1 MRVLRW
7 LCLPA
12 YVWLCCCYMAC
23 DPYYGDEYK
32 PGYVKALK
40 PAAVDSLV
48 MRVYSN
54 DSLVATEYSR
64 SSENGSEASFFFE
77 DYCEG
82 KEHAG
87 KNCDFNIAISFFCGD
102 KKVDLPTY
110 MVKTK
115 TDSHGFADEVKYYMA
130 EFDERKVSGDYT
142 LETFLTPEDASC
154 GKLVNYA
161 VLNVKEE

>member
-1 MRVLRW
+1 
-7 LCLPA
+7 
-12 YVWLCCCYMAC
+12 MAC

-110 MVKTK
+110 MAKTK
-115 TDSHGFADEVKYYMA
+115 TSSTGSFADEVKYYMA

-142 LETFLTPEDASC
+142 LETFLAPEDTSC

>member
-1 MRVLRW
+1 
-7 LCLPA
+7 
-12 YVWLCCCYMAC
+12 MAC

-87 KNCDFNIAISFFCGD
+87 KSCDFNIAISFFCRNR
-102 KKVDLPTY
+102 KVDLPAY
-110 MVKTK
+110 MAKTK
-115 TDSHGFADEVKYYMA
+115 TSSTGFFADEVKYYIA
-130 EFDERKVSGDYT
+130 EFDERKINGDYT
-142 LETFLTPEDASC
+142 IERFLAPEDTSC
-154 GKLVNYA
+154 GKFVNYA
-161 VLNVKEE
+161 VLKVED

>member
-1 MRVLRW
+1 MRVLGK
-7 LCLPA
+7 LCLLA

-23 DPYYGDEYK
+23 DPAIRDYN

-87 KNCDFNIAISFFCGD
+87 KSCDFNIAISFFCGD

-115 TDSHGFADEVKYYMA
+115 TDSRGFADEVKYYMA

-142 LETFLTPEDASC
+142 LETFLAPEDTSC

>member
-1 MRVLRW
+1 MRVFYK
-7 LCLPA
+7 LCMLA

-64 SSENGSEASFFFE
+64 SSENGSEASFFLQ
-77 DYCEG
+77 DYCVG
-82 KEHAG
+82 DEHADKG
-87 KNCDFNIAISFFCGD
+87 CDFIIAISFFCGD
-102 KKVDLPTY
+102 KKVDLPAY
-110 MVKTK
+110 KIKTMA
-115 TDSHGFADEVKYYMA
+115 DSYGFYIA

-142 LETFLTPEDASC
+142 LDTFLAPEDTSC
-154 GKLVNYA
+154 GKFVNYA
-161 VLNVKEE
+161 VLKVEE